1 MRKIVPLMTLTALA
15 AWSSLAVPALHG
27 AAQQPAAPEETRAAD
42 MAPAP
47 FNPQL
52 SALMNMLMQPRHAKL
67 GLAGK
72 AENWAL
78 AGYVFG
84 ELKQSVAVIGRA
96 VPRWKGLP
104 VPDLFDAALS
114 QPFAVLDF
122 AIKAGEPGQ
131 FAPSLRAR
139 DARLQQLPRHDG
151 SLVYR
156 DQSAGGRRA
165 RSPTRNSS
173 RRHGRGVPEY
183 FRAKLYRPHPEE
195 GAQRRGSRRMAAKRA
210 SLPRTLRDATCGRS
224 SA

>member
-1 MRKIVPLMTLTALA
+1 MRKIVPLMTLMALA
-15 AWSSLAVPALHG
+15 ALVAVAAPTLRG
-27 AAQQPAAPEETRAAD
+27 AAQQAAAPEETRPAD
-42 MAPAP
+42 MPPAP

-52 SALMNMLMQPRHAKL
+52 SALMNMLMQPRHEKL

-78 AGYVFG
+78 AGYAFS

-131 FAPSLRAR
+131 FAQAYERVTQGCNNCHATMDHSYIVIKGPEGNGPFPNQEFKPPAR
-139 DARLQQLPRHDG
+139 
-151 SLVYR
+151 
-156 DQSAGGRRA
+156 
-165 RSPTRNSS
+165 
-173 RRHGRGVPEY
+173 
-183 FRAKLYRPHPEE
+183 
-195 GAQRRGSRRMAAKRA
+195 
-210 SLPRTLRDATCGRS
+210 
-224 SA
+224 

>member
-15 AWSSLAVPALHG
+15 AVVAIAAPPLRGV
-27 AAQQPAAPEETRAAD
+27 AQQPAAPEETRPAD

-52 SALMNMLMQPRHAKL
+52 SALMNMLIQPRHAKL

-78 AGYVFG
+78 AGYMFG

-114 QPFAVLDF
+114 QSFAVLDF

-131 FAPSLRAR
+131 FGQAYDRLTQGCNNCHATMDHSYIVIKSPEGTGAFPNQEFKPPAR
-139 DARLQQLPRHDG
+139 
-151 SLVYR
+151 
-156 DQSAGGRRA
+156 
-165 RSPTRNSS
+165 
-173 RRHGRGVPEY
+173 
-183 FRAKLYRPHPEE
+183 
-195 GAQRRGSRRMAAKRA
+195 
-210 SLPRTLRDATCGRS
+210 
-224 SA
+224 